1 MGMDRGVDW
10 DNELSAVIQ
19 VMLNILE
26 SSKDSTLVD
35 LHLCGKEEV
44 ERKC

>member
-1 MGMDRGVDW
+1 MDRGVDW

-26 SSKDSTLVD
+26 SSKDNTLVD
-35 LHLCGKEEV
+35 LY
-44 ERKC
+44 